1 MASPRGLTTRR
12 MLALLVVTALALMTI
27 DTRGS
32 GPFGSARSA
41 AFAATEPFRS
51 FVTALVRPAGE
62 AWNGTIHYEAVVE
75 ENERLRAD
83 VARLEGEVARLPDI
97 EADFAALR
105 EATGLAI
112 DEVIPRLTA
121 RIVSDRDTGIE
132 RIIEIDRG
140 SADGVVPG
148 MPVVVGSGLVG
159 RVLDV
164 YGDHRSTLRL
174 VSDPRFQVGVSGVS
188 SGETALASGDGDGRP
203 LRVEVQAQGLVDIT
217 EGERF
222 ETNAFSERFPPDVPV
237 GTFSFD
243 AASNTATLEPFVD
256 LESLVFV
263 TVLLTAPPS

>member
-1 MASPRGLTTRR
+1 MARVGMTTRR
-12 MLALLVVTALALMTI
+12 TLILLIVTALALMTI

-51 FVTALVRPAGE
+51 FVAAVVRPAGE
-62 AWNGTIHYEAVVE
+62 AWNGAVHYESVVE

-97 EADFAALR
+97 EADFEALK
-105 EATGLAI
+105 EATGLPVDDA
-112 DEVIPRLTA
+112 IPRLTA
-121 RIVSDRDTGIE
+121 KIVSDRDTGIE
-132 RIIEIDRG
+132 RIVEIDLGR
-140 SADGVVPG
+140 ADGVEPG
-148 MPVVVGSGLVG
+148 MPVIVGSGLVG

-174 VSDPRFQVGVSGVS
+174 VSDPRFSVGVTGVD
-188 SGETALASGDGDGRP
+188 SGETALATGDGDDRP
-203 LRVEVQAQGLVDIT
+203 LRLEVQVQGLDSIDD
-217 EGERF
+217 GERF
-222 ETNAFSERFPPDVPV
+222 ETNAFSERFPPDIPV

-243 AASNTATLEPFVD
+243 QATNTATLEPFVD

-263 TVLLTAPPS
+263 TVLLIEPPA